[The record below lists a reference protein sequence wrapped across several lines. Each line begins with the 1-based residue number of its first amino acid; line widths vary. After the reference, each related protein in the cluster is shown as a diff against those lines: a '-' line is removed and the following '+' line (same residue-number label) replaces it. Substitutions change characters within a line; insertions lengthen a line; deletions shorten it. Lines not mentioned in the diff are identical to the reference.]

1 MLCRVRPLRPDDL
14 VELGVLR
21 GPYGVL
27 GWAHVR
33 PYSADAEVLRSA
45 RRWWLAMPPQRGAG
59 GPADAEPR
67 VPVAVTGVRRQGA
80 ELVAKWQGCDAPEA
94 VQALRGARVFV
105 ARADFPE
112 PPDGQV
118 YWVDLIGAQVFNRE
132 GLRLGTVLQLQ
143 NNGVHDVLEVDPSAD
158 PTGDPAEKKLR
169 TLLIPMVDAYVD
181 RVDVEARRIDVDWQP
196 DW

>member
-1 MLCRVRPLRPDDL
+1 MRPLRPDDL
-14 VELGVLR
+14 IELGVLR
-21 GPYGVL
+21 GPYGVR

-45 RRWWLAMPPQRGAG
+45 RRWWLAM
-59 GPADAEPR
+59 PADAEPR

-80 ELVAKWQGCDAPEA
+80 ELVAKWQGCDSPEA

-132 GLRLGTVLQLQ
+132 GLRLGTVLQLR
-143 NNGVHDVLEVDPSAD
+143 NNGAHDVLEVDPSA
-158 PTGDPAEKKLR
+158 GPASDLSEKRVR

>member
-1 MLCRVRPLRPDDL
+1 MRPLRPDDL

-45 RRWWLAMPPQRGAG
+45 RRWWLAVPPQRGAG

-67 VPVAVTGVRRQGA
+67 VPVAVTGVRWQGA
-80 ELVAKWQGCDAPEA
+80 ELVAKWQGCDSPEA

-143 NNGVHDVLEVDPSAD
+143 NNGVHDVLEVDPSAV
-158 PTGDPAEKKLR
+158 PAGDPSGKRAR

-181 RVDVEARRIDVDWQP
+181 QVDVDGRRIDVDWQP